1 MIIAL
6 VGAMKEVNITPVVED
21 PSASGKL
28 AWFASM
34 NKEQILLGA
43 QRQTTTSL
51 RDTQF
56 SWLIIFQFLY
66 IYLYEKIDLH
76 PALSIIVEFTH

>member
-56 SWLIIFQFLY
+56 S
-66 IYLYEKIDLH
+66 
-76 PALSIIVEFTH
+76 

>member
-6 VGAMKEVNITPVVED
+6 VGAMKEVKITPVVED
-21 PSASGKL
+21 PSVSGKL

-34 NKEQILLGA
+34 NNEQILLGP

-56 SWLIIFQFLY
+56 S
-66 IYLYEKIDLH
+66 
-76 PALSIIVEFTH
+76 